1 MTFGDDR
8 VCFAYGV
15 VAKCLSLG
23 DVRCGHPS
31 QSVNLGPTALSG
43 SSGWFVMLK
52 RGGQDRLRRPVCG
65 TRRRLAAVAVAEGRW
80 LTPAIT
86 SKTTRHAALQVPWL

>member
-1 MTFGDDR
+1 MTFGGDR

-15 VAKCLSLG
+15 VAKCLPLG
-23 DVRCGHPS
+23 DVRCRHLS
-31 QSVNLGPTALSG
+31 QSVNLGPAALSG
-43 SSGWFVMLK
+43 SSAWFLMLK

-65 TRRRLAAVAVAEGRW
+65 TGRHLVAVAVAEGRW

-86 SKTTRHAALQVPWL
+86 SKTTHHAALQVPWL